1 MTAYGEITAKYG
13 RSKEKMNTV
22 DPVIGIDVSKDSLSI
37 CLLNADKKKYF
48 SISNNTK
55 SFDSFFRKISYLNCS
70 KAKFVMESTGI
81 YHLKLA
87 TYLAKRNYNVRV
99 LNPIII
105 KRYSQM
111 PMSRVKTDKTDSF
124 LIAKLNMVQHCWPIW

>member
-1 MTAYGEITAKYG
+1 
-13 RSKEKMNTV
+13 
-22 DPVIGIDVSKDSLSI
+22 
-37 CLLNADKKKYF
+37 
-48 SISNNTK
+48 
-55 SFDSFFRKISYLNCS
+55 
-70 KAKFVMESTGI
+70 MESTGI